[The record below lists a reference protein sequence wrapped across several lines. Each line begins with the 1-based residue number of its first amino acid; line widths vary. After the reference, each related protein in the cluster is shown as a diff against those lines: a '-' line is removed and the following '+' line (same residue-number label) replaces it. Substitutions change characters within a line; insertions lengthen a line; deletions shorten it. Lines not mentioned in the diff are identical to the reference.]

1 MSTQPTPAPEPP
13 AGLGGTRAQQ
23 ALGTAFGAIR
33 AVPVVWIV
41 LAVLLVWLSF
51 ANPLFF
57 TVDGVLAYLK
67 RAAPIAILAIG
78 AYFVLASGEFDL
90 SVGSLVTVCVVVAAR
105 LSDGDPANTWPVIAL
120 LFALGI
126 VVGLVNGACTTLLR
140 VPSFIVT
147 LAMLLILNGL
157 VFLWTGGAPRGA
169 LADNFREI
177 GREGITGVPLIEEI
191 PYSVIVLVAVAGLAL
206 WLAQGGFGRRVLAVG
221 DNDRA
226 AALSGIS
233 VARVRIAAFV
243 LSATSAVIA
252 AILLGGF
259 AGVTAQV
266 GQGLEFEAI
275 TAAVLGGTVLGGG
288 RGSVTGAIA
297 GALVLEALFMLLNQY
312 DVESA
317 VEDTVTG
324 LLIIAAVSVA
334 AFRTRESG

>member
-1 MSTQPTPAPEPP
+1 MTTPSAPAEPP
-13 AGLGGTRAQQ
+13 TGVRATEALGAALAGL
-23 ALGTAFGAIR
+23 R
-33 AVPVVWIV
+33 AVPVVWVV
-41 LAVLLVWLSF
+41 LAVLLVWLSVES
-51 ANPLFF
+51 
-57 TVDGVLAYLK
+57 TVFLTPEGILAYLK
-67 RAAPIAILAIG
+67 RSAPIAILAIG

-120 LFALGI
+120 LFAIGI
-126 VVGLVNGACTTLLR
+126 AVGLFNGFCTTILR

-147 LAMLLILNGL
+147 LAMLLMLNGA

-169 LADNFREI
+169 LADNFRDF
-177 GREGITGVPLIEEI
+177 GREGITGIPWLEEL
-191 PYSVIVLVAVAGLAL
+191 PYSVLVLAGVTALAL
-206 WLAQGGFGRRVLAVG
+206 WLGHRAFGRRLLAVG

-233 VARVRIAAFV
+233 VTRVRIAAFV

-288 RGSVTGAIA
+288 KGSVIGAIG
-297 GALVLEALFMLLNQY
+297 GALVLQALFQLLNLY
-312 DVESA
+312 SVESA
-317 VEDTVTG
+317 VEQTVTG
-324 LLIIAAVSVA
+324 ILIIAAVSVA
-334 AFRTRESG
+334 AFRARTAEA